1 MWNIVPIQ
9 SCMIIGVHD
18 ALVANYYSEDMSN
31 FEVTLYPVPT
41 AVRHSDTHIV
51 GTINIEAPCR
61 YGASSFR
68 RFWVSSWF
76 AGGNRFVTTIIDSH
90 MIIGMCERCYW
101 YKQWCERGETIN
113 E

>member
-68 RFWVSSWF
+68 RFQIYTWF
-76 AGGNRFVTTIIDSH
+76 PECNRYIPTVADASRIPGLCH
-90 MIIGMCERCYW
+90 ECYW